1 MSEEQRKRPNGLE
14 SNRKTPP
21 VRADA
26 GGRRAARERGAND
39 GRGGTARREAIVE
52 LVRARGFASI
62 DDLSRRFRVTPQ
74 TIRRDINALSAEGTL
89 ARYHGGTGLPT
100 GSTRNIAYAD
110 RRVAQFEAM
119 VAIARAVAARVP
131 DHASLIINIGTTTEA
146 VARALAGHRGLRVV
160 TNNLNVAVTLAA
172 QSDFEVSIAG
182 GVVRNADGGV
192 VGGSAADYIG
202 QFRVD
207 IAIMGISGIG
217 PDGAL
222 LDFDPR
228 EVRVAQAILDSAR
241 TVFLCADHTKFGR
254 NAMVRV
260 ADVDRVDA
268 LFTDRPPPPPIAR
281 RLAEAGVAVH
291 VAPTGEPGTDEPAP
305 DAPGA

>member
-1 MSEEQRKRPNGLE
+1 MSRDQRKRPNELE
-14 SNRKTPP
+14 SNRKAGAETAAEARPA
-21 VRADA
+21 ADDRS
-26 GGRRAARERGAND
+26 GGG
-39 GRGGTARREAIVE
+39 ARRRAIVE

-62 DDLSRRFRVTPQ
+62 EDLARRFRVTPQ
-74 TIRRDINALSAEGTL
+74 TIRRDINALSAQGAL

-100 GSTRNIAYAD
+100 GSTRNMAYAE
-110 RRVAQFEAM
+110 RRVAQFEEKE
-119 VAIARAVAARVP
+119 AIARAVARRIP

-146 VARALAGHRGLRVV
+146 VARALTAHRGLRVV
-160 TNNLNVAVTLAA
+160 TNNLNVAVALAA

-217 PDGAL
+217 LDGAL
-222 LDFDPR
+222 LDYDPR

-254 NAMVRV
+254 SAMVRV
-260 ADVDRVDA
+260 ADIDRVNA
-268 LFTDRPPPPPIAR
+268 LFTDRAPPPPLAR
-281 RLAEAGVAVH
+281 RLAAANVAVH
-291 VAPTGEPGTDEPAP
+291 VAGVPGPA
-305 DAPGA
+305 DGAAGR